1 MTFKLKKEHV
11 AEMLKGNKNIDAWY
25 DAMVKVLPK
34 YNINTPNRVAGFIAQ
49 CAHESLNFTV
59 LEENL
64 NYSAANLEKVFS
76 KYFSKAGRKTTGYVK
91 QPEKLANLVY
101 ANRLGNGDTA
111 SGDGY
116 KFRGRGIIQLTG
128 RENYTNFGKA
138 VGKTPDEVIEY
149 LKTIEGALESA
160 CWYWNNRNINAACD
174 ANDIVRMSKLVNGG
188 DIGLADRKKKY
199 EQNLAVLDAVAIY
212 KTGRTAEVSPQITDS
227 VTQTAP
233 VQTVKRGSTGDLVR
247 QVQTAL
253 GMKADGVF
261 GLSTEIALKS
271 WQAKV
276 GLIADGIAGPKT
288 LQRLLG

>member
-1 MTFKLKKEHV
+1 MTFELKKEHV

-101 ANRLGNGDTA
+101 ADRLGNGDTA

-188 DIGLADRKKKY
+188 DIGLADRKKNY
-199 EQNLAVLDAVAIY
+199 EQNLRILGGPAKAVPTPVN
-212 KTGRTAEVSPQITDS
+212 PQITDS

-233 VQTVKRGSTGDLVR
+233 VQMVKRGSTGDLVR

-276 GLIADGIAGPKT
+276 GLVADGIAGPKT

>member
-1 MTFKLKKEHV
+1 MTFELKKEHV

-25 DAMVKVLPK
+25 QAMVKVLPK

-188 DIGLADRKKKY
+188 DINLADRKKNY
-199 EQNLAVLDAVAIY
+199 EQNLCILGGPAKAVPTPVN
-212 KTGRTAEVSPQITDS
+212 PQITDS

-233 VQTVKRGSTGDLVR
+233 VQMVKRGSTGDLVR